1 MKKLIL
7 ACLVFSS
14 SAQAHKVPYD
24 FQDPA
29 LQCLA
34 DNGQEA
40 LAENIAHY
48 CFYVAKPLAECVG
61 DLKKQDA
68 IEFAGQCQK
77 GFASLPF
84 DPTLAHMAGS
94 PGCENGYWH
103 NEYVYHK
110 ELGWH
115 KHTWSPTTRDAAG
128 REVGTMYVQQLKS
141 NWESTSSTEG
151 TGTSTGGHATA
162 TAETKGISNI
172 FVKAT
177 GEFGM
182 EHKKDT
188 SASTTTQGPSQGQIN
203 AVYKRGYT
211 AGYSNPQLSS
221 YRPDVFCKQGDKLCG
236 SPQGLVPDPDSA
248 PKPEPAKPEPSKHC
262 KPTAE
267 PPQSK
272 APTYPDFSPPVTPAE
287 PAKVSDAGPL
297 HKDETYTDDILIAGI
312 IPTFPDTINP
322 LEECVAQLKQQEI
335 QQGYEYSEGPKKSK
349 KQYAEEELAL
359 GHCVE
364 EYYGAEFCRQF
375 YAEKYTTK
383 EPAKDEPQPE
393 PDIIPGWVDFGPPEE
408 VPTTADDTDTTVS
421 YW

>member
-14 SAQAHKVPYD
+14 SAYAHKVPYD

-68 IEFAGQCQK
+68 IKFAAQCQK

-110 ELGWH
+110 ELGMH
-115 KHTWSPTTRDAAG
+115 KHTWSATARDAAG

-141 NWESTSSTEG
+141 NWENTSSTTG
-151 TGTSTGGHATA
+151 TGSSTGGHATA
-162 TAETKGISNI
+162 TAETKGISDI

-188 SASTTTQGPSQGQIN
+188 SESSTTQGPSQGQIN

-211 AGYSNPQLSS
+211 AGYSNPQISS

-236 SPQGLVPDPDSA
+236 SSQGMVPDPDSA
-248 PKPEPAKPEPSKHC
+248 KPEPEPAKPDTPSAAT
-262 KPTAE
+262 PA
-267 PPQSK
+267 SD
-272 APTYPDFSPPVTPAE
+272 APKYPDFSPMTPVNPT
-287 PAKVSDAGPL
+287 KVSDASPVHEG
-297 HKDETYTDDILIAGI
+297 ETYTDDIMVAGI
-312 IPTFPDTINP
+312 IPTAADAVNP
-322 LEECVAQLKQQEI
+322 LEACVAELITQEV
-335 QQGYEYSEGPKKSK
+335 QKGYEYTEEKKKSLK
-349 KQYAEEELAL
+349 ERAEEELAAGNCL
-359 GHCVE
+359 E
-364 EYYGAEFCRQF
+364 EWYGKDFC
-375 YAEKYTTK
+375 TK
-383 EPAKDEPQPE
+383 FNMQQYSNVEPAKEDPE
-393 PDIIPGWVDFGPPEE
+393 PIKDEIPGWVDFGPPEE
-408 VPTTADDTDTTVS
+408 APTTADDSDTTAT
-421 YW
+421 YE